1 MDQERLLK
9 RVWLVNGVLLLALLG
24 ALGIWLLFNLGSNL
38 LHHDTRVATV
48 GGGTDSEHIPRAIR
62 YDTPQT
68 IWNSTARVVL
78 VRYGEA
84 FQRPSAGLG
93 SAGYARESYT
103 PYVNAIFL
111 EPTGRPAHLLL
122 NRPALIRSVSFPRS
136 RDDSLQSWITYEV
149 AFDDTNGDGGL
160 DEDDAVSLYVSDLH
174 GAALHPVLPPEW
186 SVLSE
191 EPLGDGRHI
200 LVLAVQ
206 PSSRGERHTL
216 EQAPEHAFLHDVPT
230 GRTEPYGA
238 LDSLA
243 ARAGRIVGR

>member
-1 MDQERLLK
+1 SRSERSRRTPGATSGRPPRSRDATDGSGGSSSIKRSWASRSAEGAGALATRGKGAGMDQERLLK

-24 ALGIWLLFNLGSNL
+24 ALGIW
-38 LHHDTRVATV
+38 
-48 GGGTDSEHIPRAIR
+48 
-62 YDTPQT
+62 
-68 IWNSTARVVL
+68 
-78 VRYGEA
+78 
-84 FQRPSAGLG
+84 
-93 SAGYARESYT
+93 
-103 PYVNAIFL
+103 
-111 EPTGRPAHLLL
+111 LLL

-206 PSSRGERHTL
+206 PSARTERRTL
-216 EQAPEHAFLHDVPT
+216 EQAPAHAVLHDVPT
-230 GRTEPYGA
+230 VRTEP
-238 LDSLA
+238 
-243 ARAGRIVGR
+243 